1 MMARCLLYLM
11 MLGIAACTP
20 TEKRPA
26 GMAADSTMVQL
37 LADMHILESAHNT
50 KALEADSVPY
60 TYAEIYT
67 EIFRRHNV
75 TKVQYDSTMLW
86 YSRQPMQMDAIYD
99 QVIEELSKREAAVK

>member
-1 MMARCLLYLM
+1 MKRWIATISVAAL
-11 MLGIAACTP
+11 AACNP
-20 TEKRPA
+20 KAPRPA
-26 GMAADSTMVQL
+26 GLASDTTMVML

-60 TYAEIYT
+60 TYAEIYA

-75 TKVQYDSTMLW
+75 TKAQYDSTMMWLARD
-86 YSRQPMQMDAIYD
+86 SQQLDAIYD